1 MVDDRK
7 FDAREPVDPDLDAAA
22 VVSRSREL
30 QTVAFVAAGG
40 VVGAVC
46 RYEAGVLWPT
56 ASMSFPWT
64 TLGIN
69 LLGSLGLAVVV
80 VLAAD
85 AWPHRSWLRPLIGT
99 GVIGGF
105 TTFSTFSVDVQ
116 RLLTNGQAPIAIS
129 YLALTLAGCG
139 ASTWAGAQLSRI
151 AVGKWS
157 S

>member
-1 MVDDRK
+1 MLNDGK

-22 VVSRSREL
+22 VVSGSREL
-30 QTVAFVAAGG
+30 HTVTLVAAGG

-56 ASMSFPWT
+56 ATTAFPWT

-69 LLGSLGLAVVV
+69 LLGSLGLAVLVV
-80 VLAAD
+80 VATD

-105 TTFSTFSVDVQ
+105 TTFSTFSVDLQ
-116 RLLTNGQAPIAIS
+116 RLLTNGHALIAVS
-129 YLALTLAGCG
+129 YLVLTLAGCG
-139 ASTWAGAQLSRI
+139 AATWLGAQVTRT
-151 AVGKWS
+151 AVVRWS